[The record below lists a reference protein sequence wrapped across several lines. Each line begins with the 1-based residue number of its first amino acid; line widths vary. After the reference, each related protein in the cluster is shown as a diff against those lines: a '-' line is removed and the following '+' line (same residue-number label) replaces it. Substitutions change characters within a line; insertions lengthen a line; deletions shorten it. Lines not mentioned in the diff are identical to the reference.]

1 MNDRSYENAAD
12 EYDGLSFHQAVQRFS
27 AAFEDISRGEL
38 MALGGKFLELAHG
51 VQTELDEE
59 RRTSACLAEAI
70 EEVILFRLAGNDE
83 GIRSYLAAKQAH
95 LEYLREYGSVEESAE
110 NAEPSTIASERE
122 ASSWLGSWF
131 GKKG

>member
-1 MNDRSYENAAD
+1 
-12 EYDGLSFHQAVQRFS
+12 LSFYQAVSRFA

-51 VQTELDEE
+51 VQTASDEE
-59 RRTSACLAEAI
+59 RRTSSSLAEAI

-95 LEYLREYGSVEESAE
+95 LEYLRECGSVEAAAE
-110 NAEPSTIASERE
+110 NAETSTIPPPREPSASV
-122 ASSWLGSWF
+122 GSWF
-131 GKKG
+131 GKKR